1 RHHVACYHLCMPAS
15 RPELDLEVRMELL
28 DRFLRDYDRDRREG
42 KTVPALHNTLEK
54 HIDDD
59 DRRFDHLRDRVAFA
73 EGVQKAEDVPL
84 LQPRAHS
91 WPPQWA
97 KKIFEKPAAILLVAL
112 ATVLAHLIIRTFM
125 H

>member
-1 RHHVACYHLCMPAS
+1 MPAS
-15 RPELDLEVRMELL
+15 RPELDQEVRVELM

-42 KTVPALHNTLEK
+42 KTVPALHASLEK
-54 HIDDD
+54 HSDDD
-59 DRRFDHLRDRVAFA
+59 TRRFEDLQRRMGVA
-73 EGVQKAEDVPL
+73 EGIQQAEDVRL

-91 WPPQWA
+91 WPPRWA

-112 ATVLAHLIIRTFM
+112 ATVLAHLIIRTFV